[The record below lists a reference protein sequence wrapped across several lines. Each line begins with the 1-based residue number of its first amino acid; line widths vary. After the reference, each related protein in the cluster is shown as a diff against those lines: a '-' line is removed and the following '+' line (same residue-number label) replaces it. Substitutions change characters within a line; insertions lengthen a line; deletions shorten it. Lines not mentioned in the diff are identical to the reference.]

1 MPGRAPHSLLT
12 PYLDALEAHFQTG
25 MVNVGQLYGEISAK
39 GYKGSKGMVGRWLQ
53 ARRLLDGEDPVVAAT
68 SLPITDTSS
77 AISSSLKLAWLMVLP
92 ETKLTERDPAMLK
105 HILQDDVVAQCHRL
119 IHRFRKALHDRDPA
133 EFDQWLQT
141 AEKSSLKQIRSFAK
155 SLRDDYAFIRA
166 AFTSPWSNGHTEG
179 QITRLKFIKRQMYGR
194 ASFPLLRQK
203 VLYQP
208 GSQMIRGR
216 AKITVLLPIG
226 PRCQLAPCFA
236 VTGVS
241 LSSFTPV
248 ITLPQLS
255 VVIVLSQGKL

>member
-1 MPGRAPHSLLT
+1 
-12 PYLDALEAHFQTG
+12 
-25 MVNVGQLYGEISAK
+25 
-39 GYKGSKGMVGRWLQ
+39 MVGRWLQ

-77 AISSSLKLAWLMVLP
+77 AIPSSLKLAWLMVLP
-92 ETKLTERDPAMLK
+92 ETKLTERDQAMLK

-208 GSQMIRGR
+208 GS
-216 AKITVLLPIG
+216 T
-226 PRCQLAPCFA
+226 
-236 VTGVS
+236 
-241 LSSFTPV
+241 
-248 ITLPQLS
+248 
-255 VVIVLSQGKL
+255 